1 VYEISKDFRNEGM
14 DRNHNPEFTMME
26 LYVAYRDYAWM
37 MELVEEMLA
46 AVNTAVNNSPTATV
60 GGNVIDFTP
69 RFTRLPML
77 ESIRRYAGE
86 DLAGLDEAGLRAAA
100 RRLNVE
106 LDASDGPGK
115 IIDEIFSE
123 RVEQHLIQPTFI
135 TDYPV
140 ELSPLAKKH
149 RSASGLVE
157 RFELYVNG
165 QEIANAFSELNDPI
179 DQKER
184 FIEQASLR
192 ARGDE
197 EAMTFDDDYVEML
210 EYGMPPTAGLGIG
223 IDRLTMLL
231 TGAESI
237 RDVILF
243 PTMRPEK

>member
-1 VYEISKDFRNEGM
+1 MG
-14 DRNHNPEFTMME
+14 
-26 LYVAYRDYAWM
+26 
-37 MELVEEMLA
+37 
-46 AVNTAVNNSPTATV
+46 
-60 GGNVIDFTP
+60 
-69 RFTRLPML
+69 
-77 ESIRRYAGE
+77 
-86 DLAGLDEAGLRAAA
+86 GLRAAA
-100 RRLNVE
+100 RRLGVE
-106 LDASDGPGK
+106 LEDSAGPGK

-123 RVEQHLIQPTFI
+123 RVEDKLIQPTFI
-135 TDYPV
+135 TDYPL

-149 RSASGLVE
+149 RTEAGLVE
-157 RFELYVNG
+157 RFELYING

-184 FIEQASLR
+184 FLEQAQLR
-192 ARGDE
+192 ARGDD
-197 EAMTFDDDYVEML
+197 EAMSFDEDYIETL

>member
-1 VYEISKDFRNEGM
+1 
-14 DRNHNPEFTMME
+14 
-26 LYVAYRDYAWM
+26 
-37 MELVEEMLA
+37 
-46 AVNTAVNNSPTATV
+46 
-60 GGNVIDFTP
+60 
-69 RFTRLPML
+69 
-77 ESIRRYAGE
+77 
-86 DLAGLDEAGLRAAA
+86 
-100 RRLNVE
+100 VE
-106 LDASDGPGK
+106 LDESFGPGK

-123 RVEQHLIQPTFI
+123 RVEDKLIQPTFI
-135 TDYPV
+135 TDYPL

-149 RSASGLVE
+149 RTEAGLVE
-157 RFELYVNG
+157 RFELYING

-184 FIEQASLR
+184 FVEQANLR
-192 ARGDE
+192 ARGDD
-197 EAMTFDDDYVEML
+197 EAMTFDEDYVETL

>member
-1 VYEISKDFRNEGM
+1 M

-26 LYVAYRDYAWM
+26 LYVAYKDYRWM
-37 MELVEEMLA
+37 MALVEEMLFTINR
-46 AVNTAVNNSPTATV
+46 AVNNKNTAVV
-60 GGNVIDFTP
+60 GGEEIDFTP
-69 RFTRLPML
+69 PFRRLSMFD
-77 ESIRRYAGE
+77 SIREYAGE
-86 DLAGLDEAGLRAAA
+86 DLRGKDEAELRAAA
-100 RRLNVE
+100 KRLGVTLE
-106 LDASDGPGK
+106 DSDGPGK

-123 RVEQHLIQPTFI
+123 RVEDKLIQPTFI
-135 TDYPV
+135 TDYPL

-149 RSASGLVE
+149 RTEEGLVE
-157 RFELYVNG
+157 RFELYING

-184 FIEQASLR
+184 FVEQANLR
-192 ARGDE
+192 ARGDD
-197 EAMTFDDDYVEML
+197 EAMTFDEDYVETL